1 MTGMRPASVV
11 LVLLGLLWPA
21 GVASADHGV
30 PLAATYKTTPP
41 ATMGAGTDVA
51 VKVTLT
57 NTGDDVWVPFVSGT
71 APAAG
76 QVALGPV
83 PEGAASV
90 TIDLVSEGLR
100 WFGAGL
106 PRPVTLGP

>member
-1 MTGMRPASVV
+1 MTGMRLASVV

-30 PLAATYKTTPP
+30 PLAATYKTPPP

-57 NTGDDVWVPFVSGT
+57 NTGDDAWVPFVGGT

-76 QVALGPV
+76 QVALSYHWQDPFGETGVWGGPGRPPGGGGV
-83 PEGAASV
+83 AA
-90 TIDLVSEGLR
+90 G
-100 WFGAGL
+100 GG
-106 PRPVTLGP
+106 